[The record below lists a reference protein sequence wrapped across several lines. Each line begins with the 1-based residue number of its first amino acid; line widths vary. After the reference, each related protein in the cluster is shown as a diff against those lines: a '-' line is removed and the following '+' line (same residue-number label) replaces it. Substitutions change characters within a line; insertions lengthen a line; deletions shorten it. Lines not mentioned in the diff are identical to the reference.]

1 MKRQS
6 ILIIS
11 ATAVLALVLLPGH
24 AVSQQK
30 VLKEQLV
37 GTWTLV
43 SVDMVLPDGT
53 KRHFRAQSKRHRYLH
68 KRRLLFSDPNAR

>member
-11 ATAVLALVLLPGH
+11 AAAVLALVLLPGH

-53 KRHFRAQSKRHRYLH
+53 KRQLLGPIQKASLSTRN
-68 KRRLLFSDPNAR
+68 RRLL